1 MPRYRHLVR
10 LANRQLQ
17 HWFPG
22 ASRQTRLPQANH
34 AFAALHQGNYA
45 TIPNYLVTDLRYM
58 DAGDKA
64 QKRQAGP
71 PGTGLPIAM
80 SAITTSALDTP
91 SRRSMERT
99 CDDLAIFVIVVV
111 GFVASLTF
119 RDYGLGWDDYT
130 HAEYA
135 DLLLRM
141 YGSGFKD
148 TGALSFAN
156 LYMYGGGFD
165 MAAAL
170 LHKVIPLELFETR
183 RLLGA
188 VVGIIGLSVTWRLGR
203 RVGGP
208 LAGLAALLLL
218 ALCPTFYGHMFMNP
232 KDAPFAVAMVILML
246 GLVRLAEEY
255 PSPSPRTILIVG
267 LGAGLSLGSRILGG
281 LALIYAVI
289 GFLPMLLEE
298 IRTQGGREA
307 VRRFVYVVY
316 TLLPGLIL
324 GYLVMGL
331 IWPWSIIEPGNPF
344 HALSYFSHFFE
355 KPWKEMFDGALVS
368 VPDMP
373 WSYLPTL
380 FALQLP
386 EVLLGLSIAAAIATL
401 LALPRADVSGRR
413 KTILLMLTL
422 AATLPI
428 AVAIVKRPALY
439 NGIRHFIFV
448 IPPMT
453 VLAGT
458 AFAWGMNWL
467 KENRRSWQPAALA
480 VFSFGLLLPLGE
492 MIRLHPYQ
500 YTHFNH
506 IAGTVRGA
514 DYRYML
520 DYWGLALKQASD
532 SLREELDERQEVPPR
547 GRKWKVAVCGPQR
560 PAQVALGPDF
570 TIGWDSHAAD
580 FAMTL
585 GEFYCKGLTAPV
597 MVEIKRDDVVFA
609 RVYDIRGRSISSLLA
624 IPAP

>member
-1 MPRYRHLVR
+1 MT
-10 LANRQLQ
+10 
-17 HWFPG
+17 
-22 ASRQTRLPQANH
+22 S
-34 AFAALHQGNYA
+34 
-45 TIPNYLVTDLRYM
+45 
-58 DAGDKA
+58 
-64 QKRQAGP
+64 
-71 PGTGLPIAM
+71 
-80 SAITTSALDTP
+80 ITTSAIDTP
-91 SRRSMERT
+91 ARRSVERT
-99 CDDLAIFVIVVV
+99 CDDLAMLVLAAVAVIA
-111 GFVASLTF
+111 GLTF

-148 TGALSFAN
+148 TAALSFAN

-165 MAAAL
+165 MVAAL

-188 VVGIIGLSVTWRLGR
+188 FVGVVGLAVTWRLAR

-218 ALCPTFYGHMFMNP
+218 ALCPIFYGHMFMNP
-232 KDAPFAVAMVILML
+232 KDAPFAVAMIIMML

-255 PSPSPRTILIVG
+255 PRPSPRTILIVG
-267 LGAGLSLGSRILGG
+267 LGAGLSIGSRILGG
-281 LALIYAVI
+281 LALVYAMI
-289 GFLPMLLEE
+289 GFVPLFLAELRVEGP
-298 IRTQGGREA
+298 REA
-307 VRRFVYVVY
+307 ARRFAHVVYV
-316 TLLPGLIL
+316 LLPGLVL
-324 GYLVMGL
+324 GYLIMGL
-331 IWPWSIIEPGNPF
+331 IWPWSIIELGNPF
-344 HALSYFSHFFE
+344 HALTYFSHFFE

-386 EVLLGLSIAAAIATL
+386 EVLLVLS
-401 LALPRADVSGRR
+401 LAGVVGTFIVLPRSDVTARR

-422 AATLPI
+422 AAAMPI
-428 AVAIVKRPALY
+428 AIAIVKRPALY

-453 VLAGT
+453 VLAGLT
-458 AFAWGMNWL
+458 FEWIMRWL
-467 KENRRSWQPAALA
+467 KDNRRSWQPAVLA
-480 VFSFGLLLPLGE
+480 VFVFGLLLPLGE

-506 IAGTVRGA
+506 LAGTVRGA
-514 DYRYML
+514 DDRFML
-520 DYWGLALKQASD
+520 DYWGLAFKQASD
-532 SLREELDERQEVPPR
+532 ELREQLAEKQEAPPK

-570 TIGWDSHAAD
+570 SIDWHSNGAD

-585 GEFYCKGLTAPV
+585 GEFYCKGLSVPV
-597 MVEIKRDDVVFA
+597 MVEIKRDEVVFA
-609 RVYDIRGRSISSLLA
+609 RVYDIRGRSISSLLS

>member
-1 MPRYRHLVR
+1 
-10 LANRQLQ
+10 
-17 HWFPG
+17 
-22 ASRQTRLPQANH
+22 
-34 AFAALHQGNYA
+34 
-45 TIPNYLVTDLRYM
+45 
-58 DAGDKA
+58 
-64 QKRQAGP
+64 
-71 PGTGLPIAM
+71 M
-80 SAITTSALDTP
+80 SSITTSAIETP
-91 SRRSMERT
+91 LRRSVEQT
-99 CDDLAIFVIVVV
+99 CDDLAVLTLTVIGIIA
-111 GFVASLTF
+111 GFTF

-135 DLLLRM
+135 DLLLKM
-141 YGSGFKD
+141 FGSGFKD
-148 TGALSFAN
+148 TDALSFAN

-188 VVGIIGLSVTWRLGR
+188 IVGIVGLTVTWRLGR
-203 RVGGP
+203 RVGG
-208 LAGLAALLLL
+208 AAGGLATLLLL

-267 LGAGLSLGSRILGG
+267 LGAGVSIGSRILGG
-281 LALIYAVI
+281 LALVYALL
-289 GFLPMLLEE
+289 GFVPLLVAEV
-298 IRTQGGREA
+298 RSHGAREA
-307 VRRFVYVVY
+307 AHRFAHMVYV
-316 TLLPGLIL
+316 LLPGLAF

-331 IWPWSIIEPGNPF
+331 IWPWSIIEPANPF
-344 HALSYFSHFFE
+344 RALSYFSTFFE
-355 KPWKEMFDGALVS
+355 KPWKEMFDGAMIS

-386 EVLLGLSIAAAIATL
+386 EVLLSLTVTGVIITIASLSSPSVPA
-401 LALPRADVSGRR
+401 RR
-413 KTILLMLTL
+413 KTILLMLTF
-422 AATLPI
+422 AATLPLLI
-428 AVAIVKRPALY
+428 AMVKRPALY

-448 IPPMT
+448 IPPMA
-453 VLAGT
+453 VLGGA
-458 AFAWGMNWL
+458 AFAWLMNWL
-467 KENRRSWQPAALA
+467 RVNHRGAQAAA
-480 VFSFGLLLPLGE
+480 VAIFSFGLMLPLAE

-500 YTHFNH
+500 YAHFNY
-506 IAGTVRGA
+506 IAGTVRKA
-514 DYRYML
+514 DSLFML

-532 SLREELDERQEVPPR
+532 ALREEIVERQESPPV

-597 MVEIKRDDVVFA
+597 IAEIKRDDVVFA

>member
-1 MPRYRHLVR
+1 MPGKR
-10 LANRQLQ
+10 
-17 HWFPG
+17 PKS
-22 ASRQTRLPQANH
+22 ASWA
-34 AFAALHQGNYA
+34 
-45 TIPNYLVTDLRYM
+45 IED
-58 DAGDKA
+58 
-64 QKRQAGP
+64 
-71 PGTGLPIAM
+71 TGFPIAM
-80 SAITTSALDTP
+80 SSITTSAIDTP
-91 SRRSMERT
+91 SRRSVART
-99 CDDLAIFVIVVV
+99 CDDLAIIVLAAV
-111 GFVASLTF
+111 GLVASLTF

-165 MAAAL
+165 MTAAL

-188 VVGIIGLSVTWRLGR
+188 VLGIVGLAVTWRLGR

-255 PSPSPRTILIVG
+255 PSPSPRTVLIVG
-267 LGAGLSLGSRILGG
+267 LGAGLSIGSRILGG
-281 LALIYAVI
+281 LALIYAMV
-289 GFLPMLLEE
+289 GFVPMLLDE
-298 IRTQGGREA
+298 IRTHGGRETI
-307 VRRFVYVVY
+307 RRFMRVVY
-316 TLLPGLIL
+316 LLLPGLIL

-344 HALSYFSHFFE
+344 QAATYFSHFFE

-386 EVLLGLSIAAAIATL
+386 EVLLGLSIAAVVGTMV
-401 LALPRADVSGRR
+401 ALSRADVSGRR

-422 AATLPI
+422 AAVLPI
-428 AVAIVKRPALY
+428 AVAMVKRPALY

-467 KENRRSWQPAALA
+467 KENHRSWQPAALA
-480 VFSFGLLLPLGE
+480 AFSFGLLLPLGE

-514 DYRYML
+514 DDLYML

-532 SLREELDERQEVPPR
+532 SLREQLAERQEVPPH

>member
-1 MPRYRHLVR
+1 MT
-10 LANRQLQ
+10 
-17 HWFPG
+17 
-22 ASRQTRLPQANH
+22 S
-34 AFAALHQGNYA
+34 
-45 TIPNYLVTDLRYM
+45 
-58 DAGDKA
+58 
-64 QKRQAGP
+64 
-71 PGTGLPIAM
+71 
-80 SAITTSALDTP
+80 ITTSAIDTP
-91 SRRSMERT
+91 SRRSVERT
-99 CDDLAIFVIVVV
+99 CDDFALIVLTVV
-111 GFVASLTF
+111 GLIASLTF

-188 VVGIIGLSVTWRLGR
+188 AVGIVGLAVTWRLGR

-208 LAGLAALLLL
+208 LAGLAALMLL
-218 ALCPTFYGHMFMNP
+218 ALCPIFYGHMFMNP

-255 PSPSPRTILIVG
+255 PSPSPRTVLIVG
-267 LGAGLSLGSRILGG
+267 LGAGLSIGSRILGG
-281 LALIYAVI
+281 LALIYAVV
-289 GFLPMLLEE
+289 GFVPMLLEE
-298 IRTQGGREA
+298 IRTQGAREA
-307 VRRFVYVVY
+307 VRRFVHVGYA
-316 TLLPGLIL
+316 LLPGLIL

-344 HALSYFSHFFE
+344 QAATYFSHFFE

-386 EVLLGLSIAAAIATL
+386 EVLLGLSIAAAVATL

-532 SLREELDERQEVPPR
+532 SLREELDERHEAPPH

>member
-1 MPRYRHLVR
+1 
-10 LANRQLQ
+10 
-17 HWFPG
+17 
-22 ASRQTRLPQANH
+22 
-34 AFAALHQGNYA
+34 
-45 TIPNYLVTDLRYM
+45 
-58 DAGDKA
+58 
-64 QKRQAGP
+64 
-71 PGTGLPIAM
+71 M
-80 SAITTSALDTP
+80 SSITTSAIDTP
-91 SRRSMERT
+91 LRRSVERT
-99 CDDLAIFVIVVV
+99 CDDLAILVLAVVALIA
-111 GFVASLTF
+111 GLTF

-165 MAAAL
+165 MTAAL

-188 VVGIIGLSVTWRLGR
+188 VVGVIGLAVTWRLGR

-255 PSPSPRTILIVG
+255 PQPAPRTILIVG
-267 LGAGLSLGSRILGG
+267 LGAGLSIGSRILGG
-281 LALIYAVI
+281 LALVYALA
-289 GFLPMLLEE
+289 GFVPLFVEE
-298 IRTQGGREA
+298 VRSQGAREA
-307 VRRFVYVVY
+307 GRRFLHVLYV
-316 TLLPGLIL
+316 LMPGLIL

-331 IWPWSIIEPGNPF
+331 IWPWSIMEPDNPF
-344 HALSYFSHFFE
+344 QALTYFSHFFE

-386 EVLLGLSIAAAIATL
+386 EVLLGLAIAGGGGAL
-401 LALPRADVSGRR
+401 AALPRGDVSARR

-422 AATLPI
+422 AATLPLLI
-428 AVAIVKRPALY
+428 AMVKRPALY

-467 KENRRSWQPAALA
+467 GDTRRSWQPAAVA
-480 VFSFGLLLPLGE
+480 IFVFGLLLPLAE

-506 IAGTVRGA
+506 IAGTVRAA
-514 DYRYML
+514 DDRYML

-532 SLREELDERQEVPPR
+532 GLREEIADRQETPPH

-585 GEFYCKGLTAPV
+585 GEFYCKGLAAPV
-597 MVEIKRDDVVFA
+597 LVEIKRDDVVFA

>member
-1 MPRYRHLVR
+1 
-10 LANRQLQ
+10 
-17 HWFPG
+17 
-22 ASRQTRLPQANH
+22 
-34 AFAALHQGNYA
+34 
-45 TIPNYLVTDLRYM
+45 
-58 DAGDKA
+58 
-64 QKRQAGP
+64 
-71 PGTGLPIAM
+71 M
-80 SAITTSALDTP
+80 SSITTSAIDTP
-91 SRRSMERT
+91 SRRSIERT
-99 CDDLAIFVIVVV
+99 CDDLAFFVLAVV
-111 GFVASLTF
+111 GLIAGLTF

-141 YGSGFKD
+141 YGSGFRD

-188 VVGIIGLSVTWRLGR
+188 IVGLVGLAVTWRLAR
-203 RVGGP
+203 RIGGP

-232 KDAPFAVAMVILML
+232 KDAPFAVAMIILMM

-255 PSPSPRTILIVG
+255 PSPTPRTVLIVG
-267 LGAGLSLGSRILGG
+267 LGAGLSIGSRVLGG
-281 LALIYAVI
+281 LALLYALL
-289 GFLPMLLEE
+289 GFLPLLFEE
-298 IRTQGGREA
+298 FRTQGTREA
-307 VRRFVYVVY
+307 SRRFLNLCYV
-316 TLLPGLIL
+316 LLPGLVL
-324 GYLVMGL
+324 GYLIMGL

-344 HALSYFSHFFE
+344 QAVTYFSHFFE
-355 KPWKEMFDGALVS
+355 KPWKEMFDGTLVS

-386 EVLLGLSIAAAIATL
+386 EVLLGLFIAGVAGSL
-401 LALPRADVSGRR
+401 LALFRRDVPARR

-422 AATLPI
+422 AATLPLVI
-428 AVAIVKRPALY
+428 AMVKRPALY

-448 IPPMT
+448 IPPMA
-453 VLAGT
+453 VLGGV
-458 AFAWGMNWL
+458 AFAKGMNWL
-467 KENRRSWQPAALA
+467 KDGRVGWQPAALGI
-480 VFSFGLLLPLGE
+480 FLFGLMLPLAE

-514 DYRYML
+514 DERFML
-520 DYWGLALKQASD
+520 DYWGLAFKQASD
-532 SLREELDERQEVPPR
+532 SLREQLAERQEFPPH

-585 GEFYCKGLTAPV
+585 GEFYCKGLTAPL

-609 RVYDIRGRSISSLLA
+609 RVYDIRGRSITSLLS

>member
-1 MPRYRHLVR
+1 
-10 LANRQLQ
+10 
-17 HWFPG
+17 
-22 ASRQTRLPQANH
+22 
-34 AFAALHQGNYA
+34 
-45 TIPNYLVTDLRYM
+45 
-58 DAGDKA
+58 
-64 QKRQAGP
+64 
-71 PGTGLPIAM
+71 M
-80 SAITTSALDTP
+80 SSITTSAIETP
-91 SRRSMERT
+91 ARRSMERT
-99 CDDLAIFVIVVV
+99 CDDLALLALAA
-111 GFVASLTF
+111 VALIAGLTF

-141 YGSGFKD
+141 YGSGFRD

-188 VVGIIGLSVTWRLGR
+188 AVGVIGIAVTWRVAR
-203 RVGGP
+203 RISGP

-218 ALCPTFYGHMFMNP
+218 ALCPIFYGHMFMNP
-232 KDAPFAVAMVILML
+232 KDAPFAVAMVILMM

-255 PSPSPRTILIVG
+255 PKPSPRTVLIVG
-267 LGAGLSLGSRILGG
+267 LGAGLSIGSRVLGG
-281 LALIYAVI
+281 LALIYALI
-289 GFLPMLLEE
+289 GFLPLFIHEV
-298 IRTQGGREA
+298 RKQGAREA
-307 VRRFVYVVY
+307 MHRFAHVIYV
-316 TLLPGLIL
+316 LMPGLAL
-324 GYLVMGL
+324 GYLIMGL
-331 IWPWSIIEPGNPF
+331 IWPWSIIHFVNPF
-344 HALSYFSHFFE
+344 EAVTYFSHFFE

-386 EVLLGLSIAAAIATL
+386 EVM
-401 LALPRADVSGRR
+401 LALLIMGIGGTLVVLPRDDVPARR

-428 AVAIVKRPALY
+428 AIAMVKRPALY
-439 NGIRHFIFV
+439 NGIRHFLFV
-448 IPPMT
+448 LPPMAI
-453 VLAGT
+453 LGGL
-458 AFAWGMNWL
+458 AFAWIMNRL
-467 KENRRSWQPAALA
+467 KDNRRSWQPVALA
-480 VFSFGLLLPLGE
+480 VFAFGLLLPLGE

-500 YTHFNH
+500 YTHFNL

-514 DYRYML
+514 DDRFML
-520 DYWGLALKQASD
+520 DYWGLAFKQASD
-532 SLREELDERQEVPPR
+532 ALREQLAQQHETPPP

-585 GEFYCKGLTAPV
+585 GEFYCKGLAAPV
-597 MVEIKRDDVVFA
+597 MVEIKRDDVVYA
-609 RVYDIRGRSISSLLA
+609 RVYDIRGRSISSLLS

>member
-1 MPRYRHLVR
+1 
-10 LANRQLQ
+10 
-17 HWFPG
+17 
-22 ASRQTRLPQANH
+22 
-34 AFAALHQGNYA
+34 
-45 TIPNYLVTDLRYM
+45 
-58 DAGDKA
+58 
-64 QKRQAGP
+64 
-71 PGTGLPIAM
+71 M
-80 SAITTSALDTP
+80 SSITTSAIDAP
-91 SRRSMERT
+91 ERRSMEKT
-99 CDDLAIFVIVVV
+99 CDDLAMLVLGVVAVIA
-111 GFVASLTF
+111 GLTF

-148 TGALSFAN
+148 TSALSFAN

-170 LHKVIPLELFETR
+170 LHKIIPLELFETR

-188 VVGIIGLSVTWRLGR
+188 IVGVIGLAITWRLAR

-232 KDAPFAVAMVILML
+232 KDAPFAVAMIFLIM

-255 PSPSPRTILIVG
+255 PAPSPRTILIVG
-267 LGAGLSLGSRILGG
+267 FGAGLSLGCRVLGG

-289 GFLPMLLEE
+289 GFIPLWLDEY
-298 IRTQGGREA
+298 RSQGGREA
-307 VRRFVYVVY
+307 VRRFTHVVYVL
-316 TLLPGLIL
+316 TPGLAF

-331 IWPWSIIEPGNPF
+331 IWPWSIMEPGHPLE
-344 HALSYFSHFFE
+344 AVTYFSHFFE

-386 EVLLGLSIAAAIATL
+386 EVLLVLLIAAVVITL
-401 LALPRADVSGRR
+401 VSLSRKEVPARR
-413 KTILLMLTL
+413 KTIMLMLTL
-422 AATLPI
+422 AAMLPLVI
-428 AVAIVKRPALY
+428 AMVKRPALY
-439 NGIRHFIFV
+439 NGIRHFIFL
-448 IPPMT
+448 IPPMA
-453 VLAGT
+453 VLGGV
-458 AFAWGMNWL
+458 AFARGMDWL
-467 KENRRSWQPAALA
+467 GENRRAWRPAAFA
-480 VFSFGLLLPLGE
+480 VFAFGLLLPLSE

-506 IAGTVRGA
+506 IAGTVRTA
-514 DYRYML
+514 DNYFML

-532 SLREELDERQEVPPR
+532 GLREQLAERQEVPPHD
-547 GRKWKVAVCGPQR
+547 RKWKVAVCGPQR

-570 TIGWDSHAAD
+570 TIGWDSNAAD

-585 GEFYCKGLTAPV
+585 GEFYCKGLAAPV

-609 RVYDIRGRSISSLLA
+609 RVYDIRGRSISSLLS

>member
-1 MPRYRHLVR
+1 M
-10 LANRQLQ
+10 
-17 HWFPG
+17 
-22 ASRQTRLPQANH
+22 SSIT
-34 AFAALHQGNYA
+34 A
-45 TIPNYLVTDLRYM
+45 T
-58 DAGDKA
+58 
-64 QKRQAGP
+64 
-71 PGTGLPIAM
+71 
-80 SAITTSALDTP
+80 AIDTP
-91 SRRSMERT
+91 SRRSVERT
-99 CDDLAIFVIVVV
+99 CDDLATIVLAAV
-111 GFVASLTF
+111 GLIATLTF

-188 VVGIIGLSVTWRLGR
+188 IVGMIGLAVTWRLGR

-267 LGAGLSLGSRILGG
+267 LGAGLSIGSRILGG
-281 LALIYAVI
+281 LALVYALI
-289 GFLPMLLEE
+289 GFVPLLLEE
-298 IRTQGGREA
+298 AHTHGAREA
-307 VRRFVYVVY
+307 IRRFLRVVYV
-316 TLLPGLIL
+316 LLPGLIL

-331 IWPWSIIEPGNPF
+331 IWPWSIIEIGNPF
-344 HALSYFSHFFE
+344 HALTYFSHFFE

-373 WSYLPTL
+373 WFYLPTL

-386 EVLLGLSIAAAIATL
+386 EVLLALSFAGVVGA
-401 LALPRADVSGRR
+401 LASQARVGVSGRR
-413 KTILLMLTL
+413 RTILLMLML
-422 AATLPI
+422 AATLPLVI
-428 AVAIVKRPALY
+428 AMVKRPALY

-467 KENRRSWQPAALA
+467 RENRRSWQPVAVA

-514 DYRYML
+514 DDHYML
-520 DYWGLALKQASD
+520 DYWGLAFKQASD
-532 SLREELDERQEVPPR
+532 GLREELDERQEVAPH

>member
-1 MPRYRHLVR
+1 
-10 LANRQLQ
+10 
-17 HWFPG
+17 
-22 ASRQTRLPQANH
+22 
-34 AFAALHQGNYA
+34 
-45 TIPNYLVTDLRYM
+45 
-58 DAGDKA
+58 
-64 QKRQAGP
+64 
-71 PGTGLPIAM
+71 M
-80 SAITTSALDTP
+80 SSITTSAIETP
-91 SRRSMERT
+91 ARRSVGRT
-99 CDDLAIFVIVVV
+99 CDDLAILVLVIV
-111 GFVASLTF
+111 GLIACLTF

-141 YGSGFKD
+141 YDSGFKD

-165 MAAAL
+165 MTAAL

-188 VVGIIGLSVTWRLGR
+188 IVGMIGLVVTWRLGR
-203 RVGGP
+203 RIGGS

-255 PSPSPRTILIVG
+255 PQPSPRTILIIG
-267 LGAGLSLGSRILGG
+267 LGAGLSIGSRILGG
-281 LALIYAVI
+281 FALVYALT
-289 GFLPMLLEE
+289 GFVPLFLEE
-298 IRTQGGREA
+298 IRTHKAREA
-307 VRRFVYVVY
+307 IRRFTHIVYM
-316 TLLPGLIL
+316 LLPGLIL

-331 IWPWSIIEPGNPF
+331 TWPWSIMQPDNPF
-344 HALSYFSHFFE
+344 QALTYFSHFFE
-355 KPWKEMFDGALVS
+355 RPWKEMFDGALVL

-386 EVLLGLSIAAAIATL
+386 EVLLGLSIAGMIGTFVVL
-401 LALPRADVSGRR
+401 SRGDVPARR
-413 KTILLMLTL
+413 KTILLLLTS
-422 AATLPI
+422 AATLPLMF
-428 AVAIVKRPALY
+428 AMVKRPALY

-448 IPPMT
+448 IPPMA
-453 VLAGT
+453 VLAGI

-467 KENRRSWQPAALA
+467 GNHRRSWQPVAVT

-500 YTHFNH
+500 YTHFNY
-506 IAGTVRGA
+506 IGGTVHGA
-514 DYRYML
+514 NDRYML

-532 SLREELDERQEVPPR
+532 GLREKIAERQENPPR

-560 PAQVALGPDF
+560 PAQVALGSDF

-585 GEFYCKGLTAPV
+585 GEFYCKGLTAPIL
-597 MVEIKRDDVVFA
+597 VEIKRDDVVFA

>member
-1 MPRYRHLVR
+1 
-10 LANRQLQ
+10 
-17 HWFPG
+17 
-22 ASRQTRLPQANH
+22 
-34 AFAALHQGNYA
+34 
-45 TIPNYLVTDLRYM
+45 
-58 DAGDKA
+58 
-64 QKRQAGP
+64 
-71 PGTGLPIAM
+71 M
-80 SAITTSALDTP
+80 SSITTSALEAP
-91 SRRSMERT
+91 ARRSVEKT
-99 CDDLAIFVIVVV
+99 CDDLAFLVLGVVAV
-111 GFVASLTF
+111 VAGLTF

-170 LHKVIPLELFETR
+170 LHKIIPLELFETR

-188 VVGIIGLSVTWRLGR
+188 VVGVIGLAVTWRLAR

-232 KDAPFAVAMVILML
+232 KDAPFAVAMVVLIM
-246 GLVRLAEEY
+246 GLVRLIEEY
-255 PSPSPRTILIVG
+255 PTPSPRTILIVG
-267 LGAGLSLGSRILGG
+267 LGAGLSIGCRVLGG
-281 LALIYAVI
+281 LALIYAVV
-289 GFLPMLLEE
+289 GFIPLWIEE
-298 IRTQGGREA
+298 FRKQGAREA
-307 VRRFVYVVY
+307 THRFAHVVYV
-316 TLLPGLIL
+316 LLPGLAL

-331 IWPWSIIEPGNPF
+331 IWPWSIMEPGHPLE
-344 HALSYFSHFFE
+344 AVTYFSHFFE

-386 EVLLGLSIAAAIATL
+386 EVLLVLLTAAVVATFMSLS
-401 LALPRADVSGRR
+401 RKDVTAKR
-413 KTILLMLTL
+413 KSIMLMLTL
-422 AATLPI
+422 AATLPLVI
-428 AVAIVKRPALY
+428 AMVKRPALY

-448 IPPMT
+448 IPPMA
-453 VLAGT
+453 VLGGV
-458 AFAWGMNWL
+458 AFARGMDWL
-467 KENRRSWQPAALA
+467 GDNRRAWQPAALA
-480 VFSFGLLLPLGE
+480 VFAFGLLLPLSE

-506 IAGTVRGA
+506 IAGTVRTA
-514 DYRYML
+514 DNFFML

-532 SLREELDERQEVPPR
+532 GLREQLEERQEVPPQH
-547 GRKWKVAVCGPQR
+547 RKWKVAVCGPQR

-570 TIGWDSHAAD
+570 TIGWDSNAAD

-585 GEFYCKGLTAPV
+585 GEFYCKGLAAPV

>member
-1 MPRYRHLVR
+1 
-10 LANRQLQ
+10 
-17 HWFPG
+17 
-22 ASRQTRLPQANH
+22 
-34 AFAALHQGNYA
+34 
-45 TIPNYLVTDLRYM
+45 
-58 DAGDKA
+58 
-64 QKRQAGP
+64 
-71 PGTGLPIAM
+71 M
-80 SAITTSALDTP
+80 SAITTSTIDTP
-91 SRRSMERT
+91 SRRSVERT
-99 CDDLAIFVIVVV
+99 CDDLAIVVLAAV
-111 GFVASLTF
+111 GLIASLTF

-188 VVGIIGLSVTWRLGR
+188 IVGMIGLAVTWRLGR

-208 LAGLAALLLL
+208 LAGLATLLLL

-232 KDAPFAVAMVILML
+232 KDAPFAVAMAILML

-267 LGAGLSLGSRILGG
+267 LGAGLSIGSRILGG
-281 LALIYAVI
+281 FALIYALV
-289 GFLPMLLEE
+289 GFAPLVLEE

-307 VRRFVYVVY
+307 TRHLVHVAYV
-316 TLLPGLIL
+316 LLPSLIL

-331 IWPWSIIEPGNPF
+331 IWPWSIMEPGNPF
-344 HALSYFSHFFE
+344 GAVSYFSNFFE

-386 EVLLGLSIAAAIATL
+386 EVLLGLFIAGVVGTLIALTRSEVP
-401 LALPRADVSGRR
+401 ARR
-413 KTILLMLTL
+413 KAVLLMVTL
-422 AATLPI
+422 AATLPL
-428 AVAIVKRPALY
+428 AVAMMKRPALY

-448 IPPMT
+448 VPPMS
-453 VLAGT
+453 VLAGA

-467 KENRRSWQPAALA
+467 KENRRGCQPSEVAL
-480 VFSFGLLLPLGE
+480 FSFGLLLPLSE
-492 MIRLHPYQ
+492 MIRLHPYE

-506 IAGTVRGA
+506 IAGTVRAA
-514 DYRYML
+514 DDLFML

-532 SLREELDERQEVPPR
+532 GLREQLTERQETAPQ

-560 PAQVALGPDF
+560 PAQVALGPEF

-585 GEFYCKGLTAPV
+585 GEFYCKGLLAPV
-597 MVEIKRDDVVFA
+597 MVEIKRDGVVFA

>member
-1 MPRYRHLVR
+1 
-10 LANRQLQ
+10 
-17 HWFPG
+17 
-22 ASRQTRLPQANH
+22 
-34 AFAALHQGNYA
+34 
-45 TIPNYLVTDLRYM
+45 
-58 DAGDKA
+58 
-64 QKRQAGP
+64 
-71 PGTGLPIAM
+71 M
-80 SAITTSALDTP
+80 SSITTSIIVTP
-91 SRRSMERT
+91 SQRSVERT
-99 CDDLAIFVIVVV
+99 CDDLAIVVLVAV
-111 GFVASLTF
+111 GLIASLTF

-188 VVGIIGLSVTWRLGR
+188 IVGLIGLAVTWRLGR

-232 KDAPFAVAMVILML
+232 KDAPFAVAMVILTL

-267 LGAGLSLGSRILGG
+267 LGAGLSIGSRILGG
-281 LALIYAVI
+281 LGLIYALV
-289 GFLPMLLEE
+289 GFVPLLAAEVH
-298 IRTQGGREA
+298 IQGVREA
-307 VRRFVYVVY
+307 ARRFIHVAYV
-316 TLLPGLIL
+316 LLPSLIL
-324 GYLVMGL
+324 GYLIMGL
-331 IWPWSIIEPGNPF
+331 IWPWSIMEPGNPF
-344 HALSYFSHFFE
+344 GALNYFSHFFE

-386 EVLLGLSIAAAIATL
+386 EVLLGLAIVGAVG
-401 LALPRADVSGRR
+401 ALVALTRGDVPARR
-413 KTILLMLTL
+413 KTILLIVTL
-422 AATLPI
+422 AATLPL
-428 AVAIVKRPALY
+428 ATAMAKRPALY

-453 VLAGT
+453 VLAGA
-458 AFAWGMNWL
+458 AFAWGMDWL
-467 KENRRSWQPAALA
+467 KENRRHWQPAAVA
-480 VFSFGLLLPLGE
+480 IFSFGLLLPLSE
-492 MIRLHPYQ
+492 MIRLHPYE

-514 DYRYML
+514 DDLYML

-532 SLREELDERQEVPPR
+532 GLREQLAERQEAAPA

-585 GEFYCKGLTAPV
+585 GEFYCKGLLAPV

>member
-1 MPRYRHLVR
+1 MP
-10 LANRQLQ
+10 
-17 HWFPG
+17 
-22 ASRQTRLPQANH
+22 
-34 AFAALHQGNYA
+34 GNE
-45 TIPNYLVTDLRYM
+45 
-58 DAGDKA
+58 A
-64 QKRQAGP
+64 QKRQRWAIGD
-71 PGTGLPIAM
+71 TGLPIAM
-80 SAITTSALDTP
+80 SSITTSVIETP
-91 SRRSMERT
+91 ARRSVERT
-99 CDDLAIFVIVVV
+99 CDDLAFLVLAAVSLI
-111 GFVASLTF
+111 AALTF
-119 RDYGLGWDDYT
+119 HDYGLGWDDYT

-188 VVGIIGLSVTWRLGR
+188 LIGVIGLAVTWRLGR

-208 LAGLAALLLL
+208 LAGLVALLLL
-218 ALCPTFYGHMFMNP
+218 ALCPTYYGHMFMNP
-232 KDAPFAVAMVILML
+232 KDAPFAAAMVILML

-255 PSPSPRTILIVG
+255 PHPSPRTVLILG
-267 LGAGLSLGSRILGG
+267 LGAGLSIGSRILGG
-281 LALIYAVI
+281 LALIYALF
-289 GFLPMLLEE
+289 GFIPLLIHQVRRE
-298 IRTQGGREA
+298 GAREA
-307 VRRFVYVVY
+307 LHRFVHVVVV
-316 TLLPGLIL
+316 LLPGLAL

-331 IWPWSIIEPGNPF
+331 IWPWSIIEVGNPF
-344 HALSYFSHFFE
+344 HALTYFSHFFE

-380 FALQLP
+380 FALQMP
-386 EVLLGLSIAAAIATL
+386 EVLLALS
-401 LALPRADVSGRR
+401 LAGVVGTFVVLPRTDVTARR
-413 KTILLMLTL
+413 KTILLMLML

-428 AVAIVKRPALY
+428 AVAMVKRPALY

-453 VLAGT
+453 VLAGL
-458 AFAWGMNWL
+458 AFDWVMRWL
-467 KENRRSWQPAALA
+467 KDNRRSWQPAVLA
-480 VFSFGLLLPLGE
+480 VLIFGLLLPLGE

-500 YTHFNH
+500 YNPFNH

-514 DYRYML
+514 DDRFML
-520 DYWGLALKQASD
+520 DYWGLAFKQASD
-532 SLREELDERQEVPPR
+532 ELRDQLEEKEEIPPK

-609 RVYDIRGRSISSLLA
+609 RVYDIRGRSISSLLS

>member
-1 MPRYRHLVR
+1 
-10 LANRQLQ
+10 
-17 HWFPG
+17 
-22 ASRQTRLPQANH
+22 
-34 AFAALHQGNYA
+34 
-45 TIPNYLVTDLRYM
+45 
-58 DAGDKA
+58 
-64 QKRQAGP
+64 
-71 PGTGLPIAM
+71 M
-80 SAITTSALDTP
+80 SSITTSAIDTP
-91 SRRSMERT
+91 ARRSIERT
-99 CDDLAIFVIVVV
+99 CDDVAIIVLAAV
-111 GFVASLTF
+111 GLIASLTF

-188 VVGIIGLSVTWRLGR
+188 VVGIIGLAVTWRLGR

-208 LAGLAALLLL
+208 LAGLATLLLL
-218 ALCPTFYGHMFMNP
+218 VLCPTFYGHMFMNP
-232 KDAPFAVAMVILML
+232 KDAPFAVSMVILML

-267 LGAGLSLGSRILGG
+267 LGAGLSIGCRILGG
-281 LALIYAVI
+281 LALVYAVV
-289 GFLPMLLEE
+289 GFIPLFLEE
-298 IRTQGGREA
+298 IHTNSPREA
-307 VRRFVYVVY
+307 AQRFAHVVCV
-316 TLLPGLIL
+316 LLPGLIL

-331 IWPWSIIEPGNPF
+331 IWPWSIMEPTNPF
-344 HALSYFSHFFE
+344 QALTYFSHFFE

-386 EVLLGLSIAAAIATL
+386 EVLLVLAIAGVVGTFMSL
-401 LALPRADVSGRR
+401 SRTDMSARR

-422 AATLPI
+422 AATLPLMI
-428 AVAIVKRPALY
+428 AMVKRPALY

-448 IPPMT
+448 IPPMA
-453 VLAGT
+453 VLAGV
-458 AFAWGMNWL
+458 AFTWGMNWL

-480 VFSFGLLLPLGE
+480 LFAFGLLLPLGE

-506 IAGTVRGA
+506 IAGTVRSA
-514 DYRYML
+514 DSLFML

-532 SLREELDERQEVPPR
+532 GLRDELVERQEVPPR
-547 GRKWKVAVCGPQR
+547 NRKWKVAVCGPQR

-570 TIGWDSHAAD
+570 TIGWDSNAAD

>member
-1 MPRYRHLVR
+1 
-10 LANRQLQ
+10 
-17 HWFPG
+17 
-22 ASRQTRLPQANH
+22 
-34 AFAALHQGNYA
+34 
-45 TIPNYLVTDLRYM
+45 
-58 DAGDKA
+58 
-64 QKRQAGP
+64 
-71 PGTGLPIAM
+71 M
-80 SAITTSALDTP
+80 SSITTSAIDTP
-91 SRRSMERT
+91 ARRSVERT
-99 CDDLAIFVIVVV
+99 CDDLAILVLGAVALI
-111 GFVASLTF
+111 ASLTF

-141 YGSGFKD
+141 YGSGFRD

-188 VVGIIGLSVTWRLGR
+188 VVGVIGLGVTWRLGR

-208 LAGLAALLLL
+208 LAGLATLLLL

-232 KDAPFAVAMVILML
+232 KDAPFAVAMVILIL

-255 PSPSPRTILIVG
+255 PQPSPRTILIVG
-267 LGAGLSLGSRILGG
+267 FGAGLSIGCRVLGG
-281 LALIYAVI
+281 LALVYALA
-289 GFLPMLLEE
+289 GFVPLLLEE
-298 IRTQGGREA
+298 YRTQGAREA
-307 VRRFVYVVY
+307 AHRFAHVMYV
-316 TLLPGLIL
+316 LMPGLVF

-331 IWPWSIIEPGNPF
+331 IWPWSIMEPGHPF
-344 HALSYFSHFFE
+344 EALSYFSHFFE

-386 EVLLGLSIAAAIATL
+386 EVLLGLLVAGVVGTVMSL
-401 LALPRADVSGRR
+401 SRPDVPGRR
-413 KTILLMLTL
+413 KTVLLMLTL
-422 AATLPI
+422 AATLPLVI
-428 AVAIVKRPALY
+428 AMVKRPALY

-453 VLAGT
+453 VLAGL
-458 AFAWGMNWL
+458 AFARGMDRL
-467 KENRRSWQPAALA
+467 RENRRSWQPVALA
-480 VFSFGLLLPLGE
+480 VFAFGLLLPLGE

-506 IAGTVRGA
+506 IAGTVRAA
-514 DYRYML
+514 DDLFML

-532 SLREELDERQEVPPR
+532 GLREELTERQEAPPH

-570 TIGWDSHAAD
+570 TIGWDSHSAD

-597 MVEIKRDDVVFA
+597 LVEIKRDDVVFA

>member
-1 MPRYRHLVR
+1 
-10 LANRQLQ
+10 
-17 HWFPG
+17 
-22 ASRQTRLPQANH
+22 
-34 AFAALHQGNYA
+34 
-45 TIPNYLVTDLRYM
+45 
-58 DAGDKA
+58 
-64 QKRQAGP
+64 
-71 PGTGLPIAM
+71 M
-80 SAITTSALDTP
+80 SAITTSAIDTP
-91 SRRSMERT
+91 ARRSAERI
-99 CDDLAIFVIVVV
+99 CDDLAILVLAGV
-111 GFVASLTF
+111 GLIASLTF

-141 YGSGFKD
+141 YGSGFED
-148 TGALSFAN
+148 TAALSFAN

-170 LHKVIPLELFETR
+170 LHKIIPLELFETR

-188 VVGIIGLSVTWRLGR
+188 IVGMIGLAVTWRLGR

-208 LAGLAALLLL
+208 LAGLTALLLL
-218 ALCPTFYGHMFMNP
+218 AFCPTFYGHMFMNP

-255 PSPSPRTILIVG
+255 PSPTPRTILIVG
-267 LGAGLSLGSRILGG
+267 LGAGLSIGSRILGG
-281 LALIYAVI
+281 LALIYALA
-289 GFLPMLLEE
+289 GFVPLFLEE
-298 IRTQGGREA
+298 WRTQGAREA
-307 VRRFVYVVY
+307 VRRFAHVVYV
-316 TLLPGLIL
+316 LLPSLIL
-324 GYLVMGL
+324 GYLIMGL
-331 IWPWSIIEPGNPF
+331 IWPWSIMEVGNPF
-344 HALSYFSHFFE
+344 QALTYFSHFFE

-386 EVLLGLSIAAAIATL
+386 EVLLSLSLAGVVGTFV
-401 LALPRADVSGRR
+401 ALPRADVSARR

-422 AATLPI
+422 AATLPLV
-428 AVAIVKRPALY
+428 VAMVKRPALY

-453 VLAGT
+453 VLAGA

-467 KENRRSWQPAALA
+467 KENRRGWQPVAVA
-480 VFSFGLLLPLGE
+480 VFAFGLLLPLGE

-506 IAGTVRGA
+506 IAGTVRAA
-514 DYRYML
+514 DYRFML

-532 SLREELDERQEVPPR
+532 GLREELAEREETPPK
-547 GRKWKVAVCGPQR
+547 GHKWKVAVCGPQR

>member
-1 MPRYRHLVR
+1 M
-10 LANRQLQ
+10 
-17 HWFPG
+17 
-22 ASRQTRLPQANH
+22 
-34 AFAALHQGNYA
+34 
-45 TIPNYLVTDLRYM
+45 
-58 DAGDKA
+58 
-64 QKRQAGP
+64 
-71 PGTGLPIAM
+71 
-80 SAITTSALDTP
+80 
-91 SRRSMERT
+91 
-99 CDDLAIFVIVVV
+99 
-111 GFVASLTF
+111 
-119 RDYGLGWDDYT
+119 
-130 HAEYA
+130 
-135 DLLLRM
+135 
-141 YGSGFKD
+141 
-148 TGALSFAN
+148 
-156 LYMYGGGFD
+156 
-165 MAAAL
+165 
-170 LHKVIPLELFETR
+170 
-183 RLLGA
+183 
-188 VVGIIGLSVTWRLGR
+188 
-203 RVGGP
+203 
-208 LAGLAALLLL
+208 L

-267 LGAGLSLGSRILGG
+267 LGAGLSIGSRILGG
-281 LALIYAVI
+281 LALLYAFA
-289 GFLPMLLEE
+289 GFMPLFLEE
-298 IRTQGGREA
+298 IHTHSAREA
-307 VRRFVYVVY
+307 AHRFAHVVYV
-316 TLLPGLIL
+316 LLPGLVL

-331 IWPWSIIEPGNPF
+331 IWPWSIMEPANPF
-344 HALSYFSHFFE
+344 HALTYFSHFFE
-355 KPWKEMFDGALVS
+355 KPWKEMFDGAQVS

-386 EVLLGLSIAAAIATL
+386 EVLLGLAIAGVVGTFMSL
-401 LALPRADVSGRR
+401 SRTDVSARR

-422 AATLPI
+422 AATLPLV
-428 AVAIVKRPALY
+428 VAMVKRPALY

-458 AFAWGMNWL
+458 AFAQGMNWL

-480 VFSFGLLLPLGE
+480 VFAFGLLLPLGE

-506 IAGTVRGA
+506 IAGTVRSA
-514 DYRYML
+514 DSMFML

-532 SLREELDERQEVPPR
+532 GLREELIERQEAPPR

>member
-1 MPRYRHLVR
+1 MP
-10 LANRQLQ
+10 
-17 HWFPG
+17 
-22 ASRQTRLPQANH
+22 
-34 AFAALHQGNYA
+34 GNEAQSA
-45 TIPNYLVTDLRYM
+45 TARVIR
-58 DAGDKA
+58 DA
-64 QKRQAGP
+64 
-71 PGTGLPIAM
+71 GLPIAM
-80 SAITTSALDTP
+80 SSITTSAIDTP
-91 SRRSMERT
+91 SRRSIERT
-99 CDDLAIFVIVVV
+99 CDDFAILALAAVALI
-111 GFVASLTF
+111 ASLTF

-188 VVGIIGLSVTWRLGR
+188 VVGVIGLAVTWRLGR

-232 KDAPFAVAMVILML
+232 KDAPFAVAMVILMM

-255 PSPSPRTILIVG
+255 PQPSPRTILIVG
-267 LGAGLSLGSRILGG
+267 LGAGLSIGSRVLGG
-281 LALIYAVI
+281 LALVYALV
-289 GFLPMLLEE
+289 GFVPLLLEE
-298 IRTQGGREA
+298 VRTHGAREA
-307 VRRFVYVVY
+307 AHRCLHVVYV
-316 TLLPGLIL
+316 LFPGLIL

-331 IWPWSIIEPGNPF
+331 IWPWSIMQPGNPF
-344 HALSYFSHFFE
+344 QAVTYFSHFFE

-386 EVLLGLSIAAAIATL
+386 EVLLGLLTAGVVGTFMSL
-401 LALPRADVSGRR
+401 SRSDVSGRR
-413 KTILLMLTL
+413 KTILLILTL
-422 AATLPI
+422 AATLPLLI
-428 AVAIVKRPALY
+428 AMLKRPALY

-458 AFAWGMNWL
+458 AFAQAMSWL
-467 KENRRSWQPAALA
+467 KENRRSWQPAAVA

-506 IAGTVRGA
+506 IAGTVRAA
-514 DYRYML
+514 DDLYML

-532 SLREELDERQEVPPR
+532 GLREEINERQEVPPH

-597 MVEIKRDDVVFA
+597 LVEIKRDDVVFA
-609 RVYDIRGRSISSLLA
+609 RVYDIRGRSISSLLS

>member
-1 MPRYRHLVR
+1 
-10 LANRQLQ
+10 
-17 HWFPG
+17 
-22 ASRQTRLPQANH
+22 
-34 AFAALHQGNYA
+34 
-45 TIPNYLVTDLRYM
+45 
-58 DAGDKA
+58 
-64 QKRQAGP
+64 
-71 PGTGLPIAM
+71 M
-80 SAITTSALDTP
+80 SSITTSAIDTP
-91 SRRSMERT
+91 LRRSVERT
-99 CDDLAIFVIVVV
+99 CDDLAILALGVVAVI
-111 GFVASLTF
+111 ASLTF

-165 MAAAL
+165 MVAAL

-188 VVGIIGLSVTWRLGR
+188 VVGVIGLTVTWRLGR

-255 PSPSPRTILIVG
+255 PEPSPRTILIIG
-267 LGAGLSLGSRILGG
+267 LGAGLSIGSRILGG
-281 LALIYAVI
+281 LALVYALI
-289 GFLPMLLEE
+289 GFIPLLLAE
-298 IRTQGGREA
+298 INNNGARA
-307 VRRFVYVVY
+307 AAHRFLQVVYV
-316 TLLPGLIL
+316 LLPGLIL

-331 IWPWSIIEPGNPF
+331 IWPWSIMEPANPF
-344 HALSYFSHFFE
+344 HALTYFSHFFE

-386 EVLLGLSIAAAIATL
+386 EVLLGLSIAGVIGTFVV
-401 LALPRADVSGRR
+401 LPRNDVTAPR

-422 AATLPI
+422 AATLPLLI
-428 AVAIVKRPALY
+428 AMVKRPALY

-453 VLAGT
+453 VLAGA
-458 AFAWGMNWL
+458 AFARGLNWL
-467 KENRRSWQPAALA
+467 GDRRRSWQPAAVAL
-480 VFSFGLLLPLGE
+480 FSFGLLLPLGE

-506 IAGTVRGA
+506 IAGTVRAA
-514 DYRYML
+514 DDRYML

-532 SLREELDERQEVPPR
+532 GLRDELAERQEAPPK

-570 TIGWDSHAAD
+570 TIGWD
-580 FAMTL
+580 T
-585 GEFYCKGLTAPV
+585 PP
-597 MVEIKRDDVVFA
+597 
-609 RVYDIRGRSISSLLA
+609 ISR
-624 IPAP
+624 